1 MRYTWDLCPWHLMP
15 LMRFWEKGSPEDL
28 QIQVLE
34 KAIARPL
41 QGNECLHFGVD
52 PGRKDEYFVTSRC
65 ELIDKNAKEAARKT
79 IALAEAEE
87 IAVRKAA
94 EKHEA
99 EAIAKNTPSICQ
111 TDAGH

>member
-52 PGRKDEYFVTSRC
+52 PGRKDEYFVTSHF
-65 ELIDKNAKEAARKT
+65 ELIDRSANEAARKAVALGVAKEAA
-79 IALAEAEE
+79 
-87 IAVRKAA
+87 
-94 EKHEA
+94 EK
-99 EAIAKNTPSICQ
+99 KC
-111 TDAGH
+111 GHVQ